1 MAVRSTDVPAVTPW
15 VRVEL
20 PQCQLVDMGL
30 AKERNNDM
38 SLIGTLNG
46 REKL

>member
-1 MAVRSTDVPAVTPW
+1 MDVPTVSPW
-15 VRVEL
+15 VRVAL
-20 PQCQLVDMGL
+20 SQCQLVDMGL